1 VFVPTRKSSCSTS
14 APRPRRR
21 PSLRGDDGFTLI
33 ETLIASVV
41 LIVGLASLFGLL
53 DTSMQ
58 ASAQTSAREGATNLT
73 REILEDARTIPYADL
88 TPSSLEPEL
97 QKLNGLKNATPGS
110 GWQIQRRGVTYSVVA
125 QECAIDDPKDKYG
138 PHPTP
143 SLFCAD
149 STTVGT
155 EDAQPEDLKRITV
168 ATSWTTHG
176 RTTSVKQVETLS
188 VAGQAVGLNATN
200 LELISPVHS
209 TTPLITTKTTETL
222 TFSFLAPKTATAT
235 SWSLEGTEQTPTPTL
250 KAGSTEEW
258 TFSWTISSPAQ
269 HIYVSD
275 GTYVISAQAINSTGV
290 LGPPISISV
299 TLLRGKPAPPANIV
313 GGFNTV
319 YRNGLATEVAELEW
333 QANSERNVI
342 GYRVYTGGTLV
353 CPANLATLSLATSCI
368 DFNLPS
374 SKPSERTY
382 SVTALYRDASGVV
395 QEGEPGTRLITSASS
410 TAPGPVK
417 NLKPPEHQADGSI
430 KLTWEAPTGTAPAF
444 YRVYRGSKNYT
455 SRYDVT
461 SSTSYTDTAAVAKEP
476 EKLEYWVTAVSSTL
490 TESPAVG
497 PVS

>member
-1 VFVPTRKSSCSTS
+1 M
-14 APRPRRR
+14 
-21 PSLRGDDGFTLI
+21 RGDDGFTLI

-41 LIVGLASLFGLL
+41 LIIGLASLFGLL
-53 DTSMQ
+53 DTSVK
-58 ASAQTSAREGATNLT
+58 ASARTSAREGATNLT

-97 QKLNGLKNATPGS
+97 QRLNGLKNTTPGS
-110 GWQIQRRGVTYSVVA
+110 GWHIQRRGVTYSVVA
-125 QECAIDDPKDKYG
+125 QECAIDDPKDGYG
-138 PHPTP
+138 KHPIP
-143 SLFCAD
+143 SRFCAD
-149 STTVGT
+149 STTEWTGGT
-155 EDAQPEDLKRITV
+155 EDRQPEDLKRITV
-168 ATSWTTHG
+168 TTSWTYQGKTS
-176 RTTSVKQVETLS
+176 SVKQVETLT
-188 VAGQAVGLNATN
+188 VAGGAVGLTATN

-209 TTPLITTKTTETL
+209 TTPVITTPTTETL

-235 SWSLEGTEQTPTPTL
+235 SWSLEGSEQTPAPTL

-275 GTYVISAQAINSTGV
+275 GTYVISAQAINATGV

-299 TLLRGKPAPPANIV
+299 TLLRGKPKPPANIV

-319 YRNGLATEVAELEW
+319 YSNGVATEVAELEW

-374 SKPSERTY
+374 PKPSERTY
-382 SVTALYRDASGVV
+382 SVTALYRDASGIV
-395 QEGEPGTRLITSASS
+395 QEGEPGTRLITSATS

-417 NLKPPEHQADGSI
+417 NLVVAEHLADGSI
-430 KLTWEAPTGTAPAF
+430 KLTWTAPTPAPAF
-444 YRVYRGSKNYT
+444 YRIYRGSKNYT

-461 SSTSYTDTAAVAKEP
+461 SSTNYTDTAAVAKES

-490 TESPAVG
+490 TESPAEG